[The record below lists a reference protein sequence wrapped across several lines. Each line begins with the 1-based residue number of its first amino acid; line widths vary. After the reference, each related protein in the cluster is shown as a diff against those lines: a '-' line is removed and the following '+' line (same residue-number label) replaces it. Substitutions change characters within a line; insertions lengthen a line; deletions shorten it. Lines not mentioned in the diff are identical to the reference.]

1 MKELNGLKAEEI
13 SVFHIAVDLIK
24 NLWVIVMVALSVWI
38 GMGSAADMLYVPE
51 YTAAATVA
59 VGTKGRNTNSL
70 NSLNTTKQLA
80 GAFGEV
86 FRSNV
91 LMDKV
96 REDLKGEKI
105 DGTISAE
112 AISETNL
119 MVLKA
124 VSGNPRTS
132 YLMLQSAFENYES
145 VSEYLFSNAALRIV
159 KEPSVPFSPS
169 NSSLLKE
176 NRTLA
181 AAGAAALTAGA
192 IVLLSVFRFTV
203 KTEASARSNLDGS
216 ILGLI
221 PFERKASSLKKLK
234 RSNKKALLISS
245 ATVSMPFTESYRKLA
260 ARLEH
265 HMRKRDQKI
274 LLITSVSENEGKSS
288 AAANLSLALSAKGRK
303 VLLVDLDLKKPV
315 QNKIFENG
323 FEMENSL
330 EDYLVEKKTGKEV
343 LNYSKNLKLYTIFQ
357 NKGISD
363 SSKWANSE
371 RLRKLPQ
378 EYRDEMDYIILDTS
392 PMAVSADAEYL
403 MAAADTVALVVR
415 QDWMD
420 VGSINEAVDNIR
432 QSKTDFAGFV
442 LNAFVRKRMF
452 LGGYGEY
459 GYYRY
464 RQRRESDAE

>member
-38 GMGSAADMLYVPE
+38 GLGSAADMLYVPE
-51 YTAAATVA
+51 YTATATVA

-70 NSLNTTKQLA
+70 NNLNTTKQLA

-96 REDLKGEKI
+96 REDLKDEEI

-112 AISETNL
+112 AINETNL

-132 YLMLQSAFENYES
+132 YLMLQSAFRNYES

-169 NSSLLKE
+169 NSSPLKE

-181 AAGAAALTAGA
+181 SVGAAVLTAGA
-192 IVLLSVFRFTV
+192 IILLSVFRFTV
-203 KTEASARSNLDGS
+203 KTRASARSNLDGS

-221 PFERKASSLKKLK
+221 PFEGKGSWLKN
-234 RSNKKALLISS
+234 SNKKAFLISS
-245 ATVSMPFTESYRKLA
+245 ATVSMPFTEGYRKLA

-288 AAANLSLALSAKGRK
+288 VAANLSLALSAKGRK

-330 EDYLVEKKTGKEV
+330 EDYLLEKKSGKEV
-343 LNYSKNLKLYTIFQ
+343 LNYSKNLSLYTIFQ

-371 RLRKLPQ
+371 RLRKLLQ

-415 QDWMD
+415 QDWTD
-420 VGSINEAVDNIR
+420 VGSINEAVDNVR

-464 RQRRESDAE
+464 VKRRESDGK